1 MVLIL
6 FHRCIDSS
14 DKTAKS
20 PVHVTA
26 DNDVNTFIDIAD
38 KLNILK

>member
-14 DKTAKS
+14 DKIAKS
-20 PVHVTA
+20 PVQVTT
-26 DNDVNTFIDIAD
+26 DVNTFTDIAD
-38 KLNILK
+38 KFDILK